1 MFLNLAQKTILIL
14 AEDAGLSPADLSR
27 LFWLTDKDSRLSL
40 RRVTRK
46 LRPKMRRENSVSL
59 AKLSIKVYFFY
70 IMGFRIHRKDMKP
83 LILNKCCQLLI
94 PGNDRDNPFLWGIDN
109 NG

>member
-46 LRPKMRRENSVSL
+46 LRPKMRREKPVSL
-59 AKLSIKVYFFY
+59 AKLSMPLNSKGSTRHIQG
-70 IMGFRIHRKDMKP
+70 IMS
-83 LILNKCCQLLI
+83 LIY
-94 PGNDRDNPFLWGIDN
+94 
-109 NG
+109 